1 MRADTV
7 LQSELLDILFEHR
20 NKDYGAYALRKEYN
34 HRLMI
39 ALTAMFSLVILFFA
53 WFFFNNNKN
62 RDTAQ
67 IALLTEDS
75 IVLRVLEIPRDP
87 LPPPP
92 PPPAM
97 KPQPPVATI
106 KSTPPVIVP
115 DEVMADPPPTTDQL
129 DKNDALISNTTTDGE
144 KPDGTVQVSPSTG
157 DHLSGPVQPQP
168 AIAPEPEDKI
178 WKAVEKM
185 PEFPGGNAALIRFLG
200 KHLRVP
206 DEKLDAGERMR
217 VPVKFVVDKDGML
230 TDVQFPEA
238 ADEEYK
244 NEIRRVMK
252 KMPKWIPGI
261 QNGKPVAVYFS
272 IPIIFEVTDQ

>member
-1 MRADTV
+1 MKADTV
-7 LQSELLDILFEHR
+7 LQSDLLDILFEHR
-20 NKDYGAYALRKEYN
+20 NKEYGAYTLRKEYD

-53 WFFFNNNKN
+53 WFFFNNDRN
-62 RDTAQ
+62 RNNAQ
-67 IALLTEDS
+67 ILPPAEDS
-75 IVLRVLEIPRDP
+75 IVLRVVEMPRDP

-115 DEVMADPPPTTDQL
+115 NDVVADPPPSTDQL
-129 DKNDALISNTTTDGE
+129 EKDDAVISNTTTDGK
-144 KPDGTVQVSPSTG
+144 KPDVTMQVSPCSG
-157 DHLSGPVQPQP
+157 EHGSGPVQPQP
-168 AIAPEPEDKI
+168 VIAPEPEDKVWI
-178 WKAVEKM
+178 AVEKM

-206 DEKLDAGERMR
+206 EDKLDAGERMR
-217 VPVKFVVDKDGML
+217 VPVKFVVDMNGML
-230 TDVQFPEA
+230 TDVQFSET

-244 NEIRRVMK
+244 SEIRRVMK

-272 IPIIFEVTDQ
+272 IPIIFEVSDQ